1 MRDSPIGGL
10 IIAVG
15 ITLLFSILKLI
26 GIITW
31 SIVYILS
38 PILIYI
44 AILFLTW
51 LICEIII
58 KIKEVF

>member
-51 LICEIII
+51 LICGIII